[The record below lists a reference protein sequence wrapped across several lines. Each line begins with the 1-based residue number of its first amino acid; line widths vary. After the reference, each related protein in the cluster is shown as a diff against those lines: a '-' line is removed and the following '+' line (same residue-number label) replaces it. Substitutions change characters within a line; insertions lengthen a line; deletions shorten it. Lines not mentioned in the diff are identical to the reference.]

1 MIFNDTPLSAAIA
14 ELNRY
19 GGPQIDVGDPRL
31 GGLTVSGVFAT
42 NDTAEFADA
51 VAALHG
57 LTVDRDAGRIRL
69 GH

>member
-1 MIFNDTPLSAAIA
+1 MFNDTPLSVAIA

-19 GGPQIDVGDPRL
+19 GGPQIVVADPRL

-69 GH
+69 GR